1 MPERA
6 QAEQSDRVL
15 VEAETAEAG
24 AEACKRGRGY
34 AAAQRLGAPQLIP
47 DTGYRI
53 QDTRC
58 TILELLHRRQPF
70 PAEWCLMRRRRF
82 GRRRKAAGVRLPR
95 ARARDVIRFS
105 RSKED

>member
-34 AAAQRLGAPQLIP
+34 AATQRLGAPQLIP

-53 QDTRC
+53 HDARYSSCYTDGSHFQRN
-58 TILELLHRRQPF
+58 
-70 PAEWCLMRRRRF
+70 
-82 GRRRKAAGVRLPR
+82 GV
-95 ARARDVIRFS
+95 
-105 RSKED
+105 